1 MLQKM
6 FRVDGGDSAERKSMA
21 DVQHAGHAGK
31 RLVVDVDP
39 VGRYRALFLRLRRA
53 PQILAGQIQLTV
65 SSSSPESVEE
75 GEEWWCSR
83 PHRPFER
90 AKMLVACIRAAPSSG
105 SDPKAVSSSLQVT
118 QATSPRTWI
127 RTSEHATDQG
137 RALAKIFSQDRRT
150 SDQPSNRCHPG
161 CTQLADSSCS
171 HTRSIAERSR
181 VSRAR

>member
-1 MLQKM
+1 MEQTHDLLEVFITM
-6 FRVDGGDSAERKSMA
+6 FRRRHVRRRG
-21 DVQHAGHAGK
+21 
-31 RLVVDVDP
+31 VDP
-39 VGRYRALFLRLRRA
+39 VGRYRARFLRLRRA

-118 QATSPRTWI
+118 QATSRSEEH
-127 RTSEHATDQG
+127 TSELQ
-137 RALAKIFSQDRRT
+137 
-150 SDQPSNRCHPG
+150 
-161 CTQLADSSCS
+161 
-171 HTRSIAERSR
+171 SR
-181 VSRAR
+181 EN